1 MYNLVGGFIQDE
13 PQENIDDDTVLFP
26 FKLILPGKTRKFYL
40 LTEDEKNQ
48 WIKHIKKVIGY
59 ASIQDF
65 YDFGDVIG
73 RGKFGAVKTAV
84 HKKTGKKVAIKIL
97 KKKEMNIREIEMQK
111 NEIEILKVCQHPNI
125 IRLLDIFE
133 NQDHQYIGNLKNN
146 DSSDGI
152 LGRRRSICILGKK
165 RFQS

>member
-1 MYNLVGGFIQDE
+1 M
-13 PQENIDDDTVLFP
+13 
-26 FKLILPGKTRKFYL
+26 
-40 LTEDEKNQ
+40 
-48 WIKHIKKVIGY
+48 IGY

-133 NQDHQYIGNLKNN
+133 NQDHQYIGKKELMR
-146 DSSDGI
+146 I
-152 LGRRRSICILGKK
+152 LVMEYLEGGDLFAFLEK
-165 RFQS
+165 RDFRVSE